1 MGSNTTNY
9 NLYKPDV
16 GETGWGAAVNTS
28 TDTVDTQMKSNADD
42 AAAAVAHATT
52 DGTSHANVVL
62 NDTHRASDGKDHS
75 DVVTNNAKISYTDA
89 ADVGLNT
96 THRGSDGKDH
106 SDVVTNN
113 AKISYTDAADVSSN
127 TTHRGSD
134 GKDHSDVVLNNTHRS
149 SSGSD
154 HSLVNSSLVSTIN
167 FIIDGG
173 GAAVTTGIKGD
184 IEIPFACTISQV
196 TLLADQST
204 TTTID
209 IWKDAYANFPPT
221 DADSITAAAVPGITA
236 GLKDQDATLTA
247 WTTSITA
254 GDILR
259 FNVDANDNAERVTLS
274 LKVTK
279 T

>member
-28 TDTVDTQMKSNADD
+28 TDTVDTTMKANED
-42 AAAAVAHATT
+42 AVA
-52 DGTSHANVVL
+52 L
-62 NDTHRASDGKDHS
+62 NTTHRTSDGKDHS
-75 DVVTNNAKISYTDA
+75 DVVANNAKVSYTDAVDVGLNTTHRGSDGKDHSDVVANNAKISYTDA

-106 SDVVTNN
+106 SDVVANN
-113 AKISYTDAADVSSN
+113 AKISYTDAVDVGLN
-127 TTHRGSD
+127 T
-134 GKDHSDVVLNNTHRS
+134 THRS

-173 GAAVTTGIKGD
+173 GAAIATGIKGD
-184 IEIPFACTISQV
+184 IEIPFACTINQV

-209 IWKDAYANFPPT
+209 IWVDSYANFPPT
-221 DADSITAAAVPGITA
+221 DADSITAAAVPGIVA
-236 GLKDQDATLTA
+236 GLKDQDATLTG
-247 WTTSITA
+247 WTTSVTA